1 MADNQNQQPVLWD
14 STDLGSQT
22 KEWETSSALAP
33 LKVSLSL
40 LMASVPSPSVWEILS
55 HLNPISSAVAWEINC
70 DWLPAALCAKLNI
83 KNDEL
88 AKQNREKDAKIANLE
103 KTIAELKSKLSK
115 LEWYLKT
122 FEISATLNW
131 SLESFVAVYDSKSG
145 LVDKDWKL
153 TPWWMWRILEIR
165 EVLNFYNNDIKADL
179 QVSKSKW
186 YITDTDIS
194 HYEEALKTVN
204 DIYKDSLKSQS
215 EESLFVRAAN
225 TSLDSY
231 KTIISKPTFTINDRR
246 RLVLCSK
253 FFAVLSSKNL
263 KNPEIVNAISE
274 FNKTW
279 SQTYSRIIESLAN

>member
-1 MADNQNQQPVLWD
+1 MADNQDQQPILWESLD
-14 STDLGSQT
+14 NVTHT
-22 KEWETSSALAP
+22 KEWETSSALIP
-33 LKVSLSL
+33 LKASLAL
-40 LMASVPSPSVWEILS
+40 LMASVSTPSIWDVLS

-70 DWLPAALCAKLNI
+70 DWLPAALCAKLNA

-115 LEWYLKT
+115 LEGYLKT
-122 FEISATLNW
+122 FEISAMLNW
-131 SLESFVAVYDSKSG
+131 SLESFVAIYDPKSG

-165 EVLNFYNNDIKADL
+165 EVLNFYDNDIRASLKFD
-179 QVSKSKW
+179 KSQW

-194 HYEEALKTVN
+194 HYEDALKTIN
-204 DIYKDSLKSQS
+204 DIYKDSLKTQS
-215 EESLFVRAAN
+215 EESLFIRAAK
-225 TSLDSY
+225 TSFDSY

-253 FFAVLSSKNL
+253 FFALLKTKNI
-263 KNPEIVNAISE
+263 KKPETVNAISE
-274 FNKTW
+274 FNSTW
-279 SQTYSRIIESLAN
+279 DQTYSRIMKSLAN